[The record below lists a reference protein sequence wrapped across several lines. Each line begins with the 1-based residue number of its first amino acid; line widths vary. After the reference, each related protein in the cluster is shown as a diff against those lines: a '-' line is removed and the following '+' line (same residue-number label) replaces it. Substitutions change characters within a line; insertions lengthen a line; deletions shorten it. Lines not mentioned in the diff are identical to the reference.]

1 MKRARRQAITV
12 CCGGR
17 FFFLHRCLR
26 TAEPH
31 SAIKSYIWRKRL
43 IKQAFCGKM
52 KLTEYKNAQRMDG
65 FVRGGR
71 RMERKK
77 LPVGI
82 DSFEKLRREAFY
94 YVDKTGLIIDLLN
107 NWGEVNLFTRP
118 RRFGK
123 TLNMSMLK
131 SFFEIGADR
140 TLFDGLAISRET
152 ALCEAYMGRFPVV
165 FVSLKGVDGLTFEE
179 AYGML
184 RRILRSEFSR
194 LGFLKQSERIAE
206 DDKRPFER
214 FLKEQDT
221 MDDVQE
227 SLKMLSSLLYQH
239 YGQKAILLIDEY
251 DVPLDKAFQHGYYK
265 EMIALIRGLFGQ
277 ALKTNDYLQ
286 FAVLTG
292 CLRVSKESIFTGLNN
307 FKVLS
312 ITDSRFDEHFGFT
325 DAEVKTLLDDYN
337 LTAHYSETR
346 EWYDG
351 YRFGSVDVYCPW
363 DVINH
368 VDRLCGEP
376 NAEPQAYW
384 INTSG
389 NDLVRRFV
397 DKADKTTQGEIE
409 RLIAGEAIEKA
420 VRLELTYNEIDNSI
434 DNLWSVL
441 FTTGYLT
448 QAGKVER
455 SVYKLIIPN
464 REVREVFILQIQEW
478 FKETVVQDEK
488 PMQAF
493 CQAFLDG
500 NAEEIQKRL
509 TVILG
514 KMISILD
521 TKAKD
526 EQKENFY
533 HGLLLGLLRSEP
545 NWLILSNAESG
556 DGFSDILIEPEDP
569 DTGIVVEVKYSPTL
583 AGMES
588 VCVTALEQIKSKRYD
603 ERLRNEG
610 RENVTAFGIAFCKK
624 RCRVVFEK
632 L

>member
-1 MKRARRQAITV
+1 
-12 CCGGR
+12 
-17 FFFLHRCLR
+17 
-26 TAEPH
+26 
-31 SAIKSYIWRKRL
+31 
-43 IKQAFCGKM
+43 
-52 KLTEYKNAQRMDG
+52 
-65 FVRGGR
+65 
-71 RMERKK
+71 MERKK

-82 DSFEKLRREAFY
+82 ENFEEIRKEGFY
-94 YVDKTGLIIDLLN
+94 YVDKTVLIRDLLN
-107 NWGEVNLFTRP
+107 SWGKVNLFTRP

-131 SFFEIGADR
+131 SFFEIGADG

-152 ALCEAYMGRFPVV
+152 ALCEAYMGKFPVV
-165 FVSLKGVDGLTFEE
+165 FVSLKGVDGLTFEDAYIMLKTIIRTE
-179 AYGML
+179 ASRHYYLKTSEKVSTENKQIFEEILSGKYEEMADSLRLLSQML
-184 RRILRSEFSR
+184 F
-194 LGFLKQSERIAE
+194 
-206 DDKRPFER
+206 
-214 FLKEQDT
+214 
-221 MDDVQE
+221 
-227 SLKMLSSLLYQH
+227 QH
-239 YGQKAILLIDEY
+239 YGQKAVLLIDEY
-251 DVPLDKAFQHGYYK
+251 DVPLDKAFQHGYYR
-265 EMIALIRGLFGQ
+265 EMVALIRSLFGQ
-277 ALKTNDYLQ
+277 ALKTNDFLQ

-325 DAEVKTLLDDYN
+325 DAEVKMLLDDYN
-337 LTAHYSETR
+337 LTAHYGETK

-351 YRFGSVDVYCPW
+351 YRFGCVDVYCPW

-368 VDRLCGEP
+368 VDRLCSEP

-389 NDLVRRFV
+389 NDLVKRFV

-420 VRLELTYNEIDNSI
+420 VRLELTYNEIDSSI

-448 QAGKVER
+448 QAGKAAR
-455 SVYKLIIPN
+455 GVYKLVIPN

-500 NAEEIQKRL
+500 NAGEIQKRL
-509 TVILG
+509 TAILG

-521 TKAKD
+521 TKARD
-526 EQKENFY
+526 DQKENFY

-569 DTGIVVEVKYSPTL
+569 DTGIVIEVKYSPTL

-588 VCVTALEQIKSKRYD
+588 ACVTALEQIKSKRYD

>member
-1 MKRARRQAITV
+1 
-12 CCGGR
+12 
-17 FFFLHRCLR
+17 
-26 TAEPH
+26 
-31 SAIKSYIWRKRL
+31 
-43 IKQAFCGKM
+43 
-52 KLTEYKNAQRMDG
+52 
-65 FVRGGR
+65 
-71 RMERKK
+71 MERQK

-82 DSFEKLRREAFY
+82 ENFAEIRTERFY
-94 YVDKTGLIIDLLN
+94 YVDKTGLIRDLLAD
-107 NWGEVNLFTRP
+107 WAKVNLFTRP

-131 SFFEIGADR
+131 SFFEIGTDK
-140 TLFDGLAISRET
+140 TLFDGLAISKET
-152 ALCEAYMGRFPVV
+152 ALCGTYMGKFPVV
-165 FVSLKGVDGLTFEE
+165 FISLKDVDGLTFET

-184 RRILRSEFSR
+184 RRILQAEMSR
-194 LGFLKQSERIAE
+194 LCFLEGSQQIPE
-206 DDKRPFER
+206 DNKSALRR

-221 MDDVQE
+221 QDDVRE

-239 YGQKAILLIDEY
+239 YGQKVILLIDEY
-251 DVPLDKAFQHGYYK
+251 DVPLDKAFQHGYYR
-265 EMIALIRGLFGQ
+265 EMAALIRSLFGQ
-277 ALKTNDYLQ
+277 ALKTNDFLQ

-312 ITDSRFDEHFGFT
+312 ITDSRYDEQFGFT
-325 DAEVKTLLDDYN
+325 DAEVKQLLANYG
-337 LTAHYSETR
+337 LSSHESEMK
-346 EWYDG
+346 EWYEG
-351 YRFGSVDVYCPW
+351 YHFGNVDVYCPW

-368 VDRLCGEP
+368 VDRLVSDP
-376 NAEPQAYW
+376 DAEPQDYW

-389 NDLVRRFV
+389 NALVKRFV

-420 VRLELTYNEIDNSI
+420 VRLDLTYDEIDNSI

-448 QAGKVER
+448 QAGRVER
-455 SVYKLIIPN
+455 GVYKLVIPN

-478 FKETVVQDEK
+478 FKETVVRDTK

-509 TVILG
+509 NIILS

-526 EQKENFY
+526 DQKENFY

-545 NWLILSNAESG
+545 NWLILSNVESG
-556 DGFSDILIEPEDP
+556 EGFCDIMIEPEDP
-569 DTGIVVEVKYSPTL
+569 DAGMVIEVKYSPTL
-583 AGMES
+583 AGLGAACSAAM
-588 VCVTALEQIKSKRYD
+588 AQIKEKHYD

-610 RENVTAFGIAFCKK
+610 REDITAFGIAFWKK
-624 RCRVVFEK
+624 RCRVVFERMA
-632 L
+632 